1 MKTWRLQM
9 VPWYSKSAPGKLFD
23 FLTNLK
29 PMEPPDCKI
38 FPLPFGCR
46 KIILLNFLKKMA
58 IGSMN
63 LWISPSKNIFFSV
76 PKKITFVKL
85 TLTPFG
91 FVHAFGFAERNPH
104 QTFRFRRINPPS
116 RNLNLGQQVP
126 VLQVFPSLP
135 GGLDGFQVTQTAQ
148 LFETGEISPPVKSPN
163 R

>member
-1 MKTWRLQM
+1 MRKNHP
-9 VPWYSKSAPGKLFD
+9 V
-23 FLTNLK
+23 
-29 PMEPPDCKI
+29 E
-38 FPLPFGCR
+38 FPE
-46 KIILLNFLKKMA
+46 KMSIA
-58 IGSMN
+58 FESMN
-63 LWISPSKNIFFSV
+63 ISQQKHLFLGS
-76 PKKITFVKL
+76 KKITFVKL

-91 FVHAFGFAERNPH
+91 CVHTFGFAERSPH
-104 QTFRFRRINPPS
+104 QTFRFRSINPPS